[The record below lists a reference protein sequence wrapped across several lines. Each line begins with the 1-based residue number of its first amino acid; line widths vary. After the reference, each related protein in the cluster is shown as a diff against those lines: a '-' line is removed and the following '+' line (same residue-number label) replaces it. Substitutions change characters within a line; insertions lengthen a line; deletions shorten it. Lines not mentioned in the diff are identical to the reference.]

1 MDRRLL
7 GAAASLAG
15 AGLLAWTGWGAYLNR
30 TTERVPYTEIERAGD
45 VEFREYPEAVL
56 VRTRAES
63 EEAAFG
69 RLFEYIGGANRASE
83 AVSMTA
89 PVATNGK
96 RTPGGASDEA
106 GSGANG
112 ASGEAAVSEEVS
124 MTAPVRTD
132 QGDEAVRMDFF
143 LPAEYTP
150 ESAPRPTDP
159 RVELLIRPTRT
170 VATLPFSGYAR
181 GGKVEN
187 AETRLLD
194 TLERTGIEAIDE
206 PTLLRYNDPYTP
218 PFMRHNE
225 VCVEVVAEDVA
236 AAGNDENGESDNA

>member
-1 MDRRLL
+1 MNRRLL

-30 TTERVPYTEIERAGD
+30 TTERVPYTEIGRAGD

-132 QGDEAVRMDFF
+132 QGDEAARMGFF

-159 RVELLIRPTRT
+159 RRLDCSIRWSGRASRRSTSRPCFGTTIPTRRRSCGTTRCVSRSSRPPGTTRT
-170 VATLPFSGYAR
+170 V
-181 GGKVEN
+181 
-187 AETRLLD
+187 ET
-194 TLERTGIEAIDE
+194 
-206 PTLLRYNDPYTP
+206 
-218 PFMRHNE
+218 
-225 VCVEVVAEDVA
+225 
-236 AAGNDENGESDNA
+236 DNA